1 MNLIRSFLEKHIR
14 LNTDF
19 VKNSIR
25 YDFFISLK
33 DKIMLNLV
41 KHLVRLSKPSLE
53 KKINSLSLKKF
64 NSKSLF
70 KCFDK

>member
-1 MNLIRSFLEKHIR
+1 MNLIKSFLQKHIK
-14 LNTDF
+14 LNADF